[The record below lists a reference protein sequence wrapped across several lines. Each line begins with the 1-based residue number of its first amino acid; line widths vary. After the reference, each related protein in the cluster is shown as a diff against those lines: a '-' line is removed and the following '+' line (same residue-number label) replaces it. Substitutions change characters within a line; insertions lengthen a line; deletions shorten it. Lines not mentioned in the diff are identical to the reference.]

1 MADGNQMHATIGTT
15 DEIPDIR
22 TPTSPEGLG
31 LSRSLMEDLVIR
43 RAVVDGRTPMTA
55 LAERLHVS
63 VTIVETI
70 LNGMRDRKLI
80 EYDGM
85 DGRAYVVRPTEAGQQ
100 FATQRSRES
109 IYCGPMPVPL
119 DLYTN
124 VVRHQRP
131 EIELDHDRLQRSFS
145 DLVLSD
151 GLLDQLGPA
160 IHGDG
165 AMFLY
170 GPPGTGKSSVAE
182 RIIRAYGDVVLVPH
196 CVEVD
201 GQIVSVYDPTLHDA
215 IDHQPSGMDRRW
227 VACHRP
233 AVITGGELHAG
244 MLDLQLERD
253 SGVYLAPL
261 QMKAN
266 NGILVINDFGRQAMT
281 PDALLNRWIV
291 PLDRSVDYLTLLGR
305 KFEVPFELKV
315 VLSTNLDPAK
325 LGDEAFFRRIHNKI
339 YIGACTDEQFDWIL
353 SRVSRKMGIEL
364 QAPAAVRLRQA
375 ARSQGD
381 GELRA
386 YLPGVVC
393 KLANAI
399 CRYENQ
405 SRVLTPEL
413 VDRVLE
419 LYFTEDLGVERTGP
433 APHHAVDVPP
443 FAEDPQL
450 EAEVA
455 ALIAEAAAADAAMIA
470 AAAAAVPV
478 QAPVGATLGAEA
490 EAAITTPEFADAA
503 MVGAEHPI
511 GGVAEAGFIEYQAGV
526 EPGAMATIDPAFQDS
541 VFTDPAFGAPQFAD
555 PDFRSSSAP
564 SAATPSAPPP
574 YGGGFATPLDPAA
587 ATIAEGIIAEGRQ
600 G

>member
-1 MADGNQMHATIGTT
+1 MHGHHDGTS
-15 DEIPDIR
+15 EELPDLR

-43 RAVVDGRTPMTA
+43 RAVVDGRSPMTA
-55 LAERLHVS
+55 LADRLHIS
-63 VTIVETI
+63 VTVIEAL

-85 DGRAYVVRPTEAGQQ
+85 EGRAYVVRPTEAGQQ

-109 IYCGPMPVPL
+109 IYSGPMPVPL

-131 EIELDHDRLQRSFS
+131 AIELDHDRLQRSFS

-182 RIIRAYGDVVLVPH
+182 RVIRAYEDVVLVPH

-215 IDHQPSGMDRRW
+215 IDEQPAGMDRRW

-266 NGILVINDFGRQAMT
+266 NGILVIDDFGRQAMT

-291 PLDRSVDYLTLLGR
+291 PLDRGVDYLTLLGR

-353 SRVSRKMGIEL
+353 SRVTRKMGIEL
-364 QAPAAVRLRQA
+364 EAPAAVRLRQA

-405 SRVLTPEL
+405 ARILTPEL
-413 VDRVLE
+413 VDRVLA

-433 APHHAVDVPP
+433 APHHTVDVPP
-443 FAEDPQL
+443 FAPDPLL
-450 EAEVA
+450 EAEMDALVQEAAVA
-455 ALIAEAAAADAAMIA
+455 AAIAPAAFTEPVAAEVPAGAAVAASIA
-470 AAAAAVPV
+470 AIDGAPAEPATAPPPV
-478 QAPVGATLGAEA
+478 
-490 EAAITTPEFADAA
+490 
-503 MVGAEHPI
+503 
-511 GGVAEAGFIEYQAGV
+511 
-526 EPGAMATIDPAFQDS
+526 DPAFDDP
-541 VFTDPAFGAPQFAD
+541 VFTDPTFGDPQFGD
-555 PDFRSSSAP
+555 PTFRDVPPGSSA
-564 SAATPSAPPP
+564 
-574 YGGGFATPLDPAA
+574 LDPAA
-587 ATIAEGIIAEGRQ
+587 AGPDGAPPPYQGAFARPLDPTAAAIAEGLLAEGQ
-600 G
+600 QPQ

>member
-1 MADGNQMHATIGTT
+1 MHGHHDAPAD
-15 DEIPDIR
+15 DLPDLR

-43 RAVVDGRTPMTA
+43 RAVVDGRSPMTA
-55 LAERLHVS
+55 LADKLHIS
-63 VTIVETI
+63 VTVIETL

-85 DGRAYVVRPTEAGQQ
+85 EGRAYVVRPTEAGQQ
-100 FATQRSRES
+100 FSAQRSRES
-109 IYCGPMPVPL
+109 SYAGPMPVPL
-119 DLYTN
+119 DHYTN
-124 VVRHQRP
+124 VVRHQKP
-131 EIELDHDRLQRSFS
+131 AIELDHDRLQRSFS

-182 RIIRAYGDVVLVPH
+182 RIIRAYEDVVLVPH

-201 GQIVSVYDPTLHDA
+201 GQIVSVFDPTLHDA
-215 IDHQPSGMDRRW
+215 IDEQPAGMDRRW

-266 NGILVINDFGRQAMT
+266 NGILVIDDFGRQAMT

-291 PLDRSVDYLTLLGR
+291 PLDRSVDYLTLMGR

-353 SRVSRKMGIEL
+353 SRVTRKMGLEL
-364 QAPAAVRLRQA
+364 QAAAAVRLRQA

-393 KLANAI
+393 KLATAI
-399 CRYENQ
+399 CRYEDQ
-405 SRVLTPEL
+405 ARILTPDL
-413 VDRVLE
+413 VDRVLA

-443 FAEDPQL
+443 FAPDPEL
-450 EAEVA
+450 DAEVEALVREATTA
-455 ALIAEAAAADAAMIA
+455 APPEPVAPDAAFTGTAPTEVGRSDAPLPEPALAGTVAAEVVHTAAAIGGPD
-470 AAAAAVPV
+470 VS
-478 QAPVGATLGAEA
+478 APV
-490 EAAITTPEFADAA
+490 
-503 MVGAEHPI
+503 V
-511 GGVAEAGFIEYQAGV
+511 
-526 EPGAMATIDPAFQDS
+526 DPAFDDP
-541 VFTDPAFGAPQFAD
+541 VFTDPTFGDPQFGD
-555 PDFRSSSAP
+555 PNFQPVAP
-564 SAATPSAPPP
+564 PGTPEGATPPEPGGGDAPPP
-574 YGGGFATPLDPAA
+574 YQGSFARPLDPRAA
-587 ATIAEGIIAEGRQ
+587 AIAEGLLAEGQ
-600 G
+600 QQH

>member
-1 MADGNQMHATIGTT
+1 MQQNDHGSDDQ
-15 DEIPDIR
+15 IPDVR
-22 TPTSPEGLG
+22 TPTSPEALG

-43 RAVVDGRTPMTA
+43 RAVNDGRSPMTA
-55 LAERLHVS
+55 LADKLHVS
-63 VTIVETI
+63 ITVVESL
-70 LNGMRDRKLI
+70 LNSLRDRKLI

-85 DGRAYVVRPTEAGQQ
+85 EGRAYVVRPTEAGQQ

-119 DLYTN
+119 DLYTA

-131 EIELDHDRLQRSFS
+131 QIELDHDRLQRSFS

-182 RIIRAYGDVVLVPH
+182 RIIRAYEDVVLVPH

-201 GQIVSVYDPTLHDA
+201 GQIVSVFDPTLHDE
-215 IDHQPSGMDRRW
+215 IDEQPPGMDRRW

-266 NGILVINDFGRQAMT
+266 NGILVIDDFGRQAMT

-353 SRVSRKMGIEL
+353 SRVTRATRLEL
-364 QAPAAVRLRQA
+364 QSPAAVRLRQA

-405 SRVLTPEL
+405 ARVLTPEL
-413 VDRVLE
+413 VDRVLA

-433 APHHAVDVPP
+433 APHHTVDVPP
-443 FAEDPQL
+443 FSPDPELEAEL
-450 EAEVA
+450 AEVA
-455 ALIAEAAAADAAMIA
+455 AEMDRNHGTASPTELPADDPLDTQFGATPEPPAEADNGG
-470 AAAAAVPV
+470 
-478 QAPVGATLGAEA
+478 APV
-490 EAAITTPEFADAA
+490 
-503 MVGAEHPI
+503 
-511 GGVAEAGFIEYQAGV
+511 
-526 EPGAMATIDPAFQDS
+526 
-541 VFTDPAFGAPQFAD
+541 
-555 PDFRSSSAP
+555 
-564 SAATPSAPPP
+564 PPP
-574 YGGGFATPLDPAA
+574 YPGSFTESMDPAA
-587 ATIAEGIIAEGRQ
+587 ATIAEGLLADGLQSR
-600 G
+600 

>member
-1 MADGNQMHATIGTT
+1 MTNHHHGNRHSDTGHSGRGHSSTG
-15 DEIPDIR
+15 DRDDIPDLR
-22 TPTSPEGLG
+22 TPTGTDGLG

-43 RAVVDGRTPMTA
+43 RCVVDGRSPMTSIA
-55 LAERLHVS
+55 DKLHVS
-63 VTIVETI
+63 ITVAEAL
-70 LNGMRDRKLI
+70 LNGLRDRKLI

-85 DGRAYVVRPTEAGQQ
+85 EGRAYVVRPTEAGQQ
-100 FATQRSRES
+100 FAAQRSRES
-109 IYCGPMPVPL
+109 NYCGPMPVPL
-119 DLYTN
+119 ALYTD

-131 EIELDHDRLQRSFS
+131 EIHLDHDMLQRSFS

-215 IDHQPSGMDRRW
+215 IDEQPAGMDRRW
-227 VACHRP
+227 IACHRP

-266 NGILVINDFGRQAMT
+266 NGILVIDDFGRQAMT

-291 PLDRSVDYLTLLGR
+291 PLDRSVDYLTLQGR

-353 SRVSRKMGIEL
+353 SRVTRTLGIEL
-364 QAPAAVRLRQA
+364 EAPAAVRLRQA

-393 KLANAI
+393 KLASAI

-405 SRVLTPEL
+405 ARVLTPEL
-413 VDRVLE
+413 IDRVLA

-433 APHHAVDVPP
+433 PPHHSVEVPP
-443 FAEDPQL
+443 FAPDPL
-450 EAEVA
+450 
-455 ALIAEAAAADAAMIA
+455 L
-470 AAAAAVPV
+470 
-478 QAPVGATLGAEA
+478 AP
-490 EAAITTPEFADAA
+490 
-503 MVGAEHPI
+503 
-511 GGVAEAGFIEYQAGV
+511 
-526 EPGAMATIDPAFQDS
+526 EPT
-541 VFTDPAFGAPQFAD
+541 
-555 PDFRSSSAP
+555 
-564 SAATPSAPPP
+564 APPP
-574 YGGGFATPLDPAA
+574 YQGTFNTDLDPTAA
-587 ATIAEGIIAEGRQ
+587 AIAVEILAEGAQRV
-600 G
+600 

>member
-1 MADGNQMHATIGTT
+1 MQRHHDGQ
-15 DEIPDIR
+15 PDDLPDLR
-22 TPTSPEGLG
+22 TPTSVEGLG
-31 LSRSLMEDLVIR
+31 LSRSLMEDLLIR
-43 RAVVDGRTPMTA
+43 RAVVDGRSPMTA
-55 LAERLHVS
+55 LADKLHIS
-63 VTIVETI
+63 VTVVETL

-85 DGRAYVVRPTEAGQQ
+85 EGRAYVVRPTEAGQQ
-100 FATQRSRES
+100 FAAQRSRES
-109 IYCGPMPVPL
+109 IYAGPMPVPL
-119 DLYTN
+119 EHYTN

-131 EIELDHDRLQRSFS
+131 SIELDHDRLQRSFS

-182 RIIRAYGDVVLVPH
+182 RIIRAYEDVVLVPH

-201 GQIVSVYDPTLHDA
+201 GQIVSVFDPTLHDE
-215 IDHQPSGMDRRW
+215 IDEQPAGMDRRW

-266 NGILVINDFGRQAMT
+266 NGILVIDDFGRQAMT

-353 SRVSRKMGIEL
+353 SRVTRKMGLEL
-364 QAPAAVRLRQA
+364 QASAAVRLRQA

-405 SRVLTPEL
+405 ARVLTPEL
-413 VDRVLE
+413 VDRVLD

-433 APHHAVDVPP
+433 APHHTVDVPP
-443 FAEDPQL
+443 FAPDPEL
-450 EAEVA
+450 EEEVA
-455 ALIAEAAAADAAMIA
+455 ALVREAEGAPSDGTPVVHEPAYGDAPHAEPAPAYAEVAPAAAFHDAP
-470 AAAAAVPV
+470 PV
-478 QAPVGATLGAEA
+478 AAPVA
-490 EAAITTPEFADAA
+490 
-503 MVGAEHPI
+503 
-511 GGVAEAGFIEYQAGV
+511 
-526 EPGAMATIDPAFQDS
+526 DPAFDDP
-541 VFTDPAFGAPQFAD
+541 VFTDPGFGDPQFGD
-555 PDFRSSSAP
+555 PDFQP
-564 SAATPSAPPP
+564 SPLPTPDPGPGAAPPP
-574 YGGGFATPLDPAA
+574 YEGTFARPLDPAA
-587 ATIAEGIIAEGRQ
+587 AAIAEELLADGQ
-600 G
+600 QH

>member
-1 MADGNQMHATIGTT
+1 MHGHHDGKAD
-15 DEIPDIR
+15 DLPDLR
-22 TPTSPEGLG
+22 TPTSLEGLG

-43 RAVVDGRTPMTA
+43 RAVVDGRSPMTT
-55 LAERLHVS
+55 LADKLHIS
-63 VTIVETI
+63 VTVVETL

-85 DGRAYVVRPTEAGQQ
+85 EGRAYVVRPTEAGQQ
-100 FATQRSRES
+100 FASQRSRES
-109 IYCGPMPVPL
+109 SYAGPMPVPL
-119 DLYTN
+119 DHYAN
-124 VVRHQRP
+124 VIRHQKP
-131 EIELDHDRLQRSFS
+131 SIELDHDRLQRSFS

-182 RIIRAYGDVVLVPH
+182 RIIRAYEDVVLVPH

-201 GQIVSVYDPTLHDA
+201 GQIVSVFDPTLHDA
-215 IDHQPSGMDRRW
+215 IDEQPAGMDRRW

-266 NGILVINDFGRQAMT
+266 NGILVIDDFGRQAMT
-281 PDALLNRWIV
+281 PEALLNRWIV
-291 PLDRSVDYLTLLGR
+291 PLDRSVDYLTLMGR

-339 YIGACTDEQFDWIL
+339 YIGACNDEQFDWIL
-353 SRVSRKMGIEL
+353 SRVTRKMGIEL
-364 QAPAAVRLRQA
+364 QASAAVRLRQA

-405 SRVLTPEL
+405 ARILTPEL
-413 VDRVLE
+413 VDRVLA

-443 FAEDPQL
+443 FAPDPEL
-450 EAEVA
+450 EAEMEALVREADA
-455 ALIAEAAAADAAMIA
+455 APTVPDPAFTEPAYTEPAYAEVSATAEAAAT
-470 AAAAAVPV
+470 VPV
-478 QAPVGATLGAEA
+478 TTGLQQPAP
-490 EAAITTPEFADAA
+490 AA
-503 MVGAEHPI
+503 
-511 GGVAEAGFIEYQAGV
+511 
-526 EPGAMATIDPAFQDS
+526 DPAFDDP
-541 VFTDPAFGAPQFAD
+541 VFTDPAFGDPQFGD
-555 PDFRSSSAP
+555 PDFHPVAP
-564 SAATPSAPPP
+564 SEPGAGAAPPP
-574 YGGGFATPLDPAA
+574 YQGSFATPLDPAA
-587 ATIAEGIIAEGRQ
+587 AAIAEGLLADASNPDRQ
-600 G
+600 RS

>member
-1 MADGNQMHATIGTT
+1 MRGQNDRT
-15 DEIPDIR
+15 DDVPDLR

-31 LSRSLMEDLVIR
+31 LSRSLVDDLLLR
-43 RAVVDGRTPMTA
+43 RAVVDGRSPMTA
-55 LAERLHVS
+55 LADRLHVS
-63 VTIVETI
+63 ITVVETA

-85 DGRAYVVRPTEAGQQ
+85 EGRAYVVRPTEAGQQ
-100 FATQRSRES
+100 FAAQRSRES
-109 IYCGPMPVPL
+109 SYCGPMPVPL
-119 DLYTN
+119 DLYAS

-131 EIELDHDRLQRSFS
+131 SIELDHDRLQRSFS

-182 RIIRAYGDVVLVPH
+182 RIIRAYEDVVLVPH

-201 GQIVSVYDPTLHDA
+201 GQIVSVFDPTLHDA
-215 IDHQPSGMDRRW
+215 IDEQPAGMDRRW

-266 NGILVINDFGRQAMT
+266 NGILVIDDFGRQAMT

-353 SRVSRKMGIEL
+353 SRVSRKMDLEL
-364 QAPAAVRLRQA
+364 ESAAAVRLRQA

-405 SRVLTPEL
+405 TRVLTPTL
-413 VDRVLE
+413 VDRVLA
-419 LYFTEDLGVERTGP
+419 LYFTEDLGVERTDP
-433 APHHAVDVPP
+433 APHHTVDVPP
-443 FAEDPQL
+443 FAVDPEL
-450 EAEVA
+450 EAE
-455 ALIAEAAAADAAMIA
+455 LDS
-470 AAAAAVPV
+470 
-478 QAPVGATLGAEA
+478 L
-490 EAAITTPEFADAA
+490 
-503 MVGAEHPI
+503 
-511 GGVAEAGFIEYQAGV
+511 VAEAGAAAPPEPMLAGDV
-526 EPGAMATIDPAFQDS
+526 A
-541 VFTDPAFGAPQFAD
+541 
-555 PDFRSSSAP
+555 
-564 SAATPSAPPP
+564 APPP
-574 YGGGFATPLDPAA
+574 YQGGFTAPAEPA
-587 ATIAEGIIAEGRQ
+587 GSGPGLAHVRSPGQDQSSG
-600 G
+600 

>member
-1 MADGNQMHATIGTT
+1 MSDQHHDDTGHP
-15 DEIPDIR
+15 DDIPDLR

-31 LSRSLMEDLVIR
+31 LSRSLAEDLVIR
-43 RAVVDGRTPMTA
+43 RCVIDGRSPMTSIA
-55 LAERLHVS
+55 DKLHVS
-63 VTIVETI
+63 ITVAESL
-70 LNGMRDRKLI
+70 LNGLRDRKLI

-100 FATQRSRES
+100 FSTQRSRES
-109 IYCGPMPVPL
+109 NYCGPMPVPL
-119 DLYTN
+119 ALYAD

-131 EIELDHDRLQRSFS
+131 EIHLDHNMLQRSFS

-215 IDHQPSGMDRRW
+215 IDDQPAGMDRRW
-227 VACHRP
+227 IACHRP
-233 AVITGGELHAG
+233 AVITGGELHVG

-266 NGILVINDFGRQAMT
+266 NGILVIDDFGRQAMT

-291 PLDRSVDYLTLLGR
+291 PLDRSVDYLTLQGR

-339 YIGACTDEQFDWIL
+339 YIGACSDEQFDWIL
-353 SRVSRKMGIEL
+353 SRVTRKLGIDLE
-364 QAPAAVRLRQA
+364 AAAAVRLRQA

-393 KLANAI
+393 KLASAI

-405 SRVLTPEL
+405 ARVLTPEL
-413 VDRVLE
+413 IDRVLA

-433 APHHAVDVPP
+433 PPHHSVEVPP
-443 FAEDPQL
+443 YAPDPMLTSQVL
-450 EAEVA
+450 V
-455 ALIAEAAAADAAMIA
+455 
-470 AAAAAVPV
+470 
-478 QAPVGATLGAEA
+478 
-490 EAAITTPEFADAA
+490 
-503 MVGAEHPI
+503 
-511 GGVAEAGFIEYQAGV
+511 
-526 EPGAMATIDPAFQDS
+526 
-541 VFTDPAFGAPQFAD
+541 
-555 PDFRSSSAP
+555 
-564 SAATPSAPPP
+564 PPP
-574 YGGGFATPLDPAA
+574 YDGELAERPVPDAA
-587 ATIAEGIIAEGRQ
+587 ALGIEVLTGEAQ
-600 G
+600 PA